1 MPAKIFTW
9 YVIEGKVNF
18 SEYVHD
24 KVLTISDVN
33 AKIDVRELAS
43 FL

>member
-1 MPAKIFTW
+1 M
-9 YVIEGKVNF
+9 NF

-43 FL
+43 FLQNKKGINELN